1 MASTNEVRLK
11 LDPPYQQKDLRS
23 LEPDDRTAEQRAY
36 AAISAVQRE
45 ADQRVTKAEAGM
57 KAAWEQCDML
67 NKQLAKKDDIAL
79 RLYHKMQSD
88 LASLTAL
95 RDELDIQ
102 IADQARTL
110 RDFVEQM

>member
-1 MASTNEVRLK
+1 MALTNEMK
-11 LDPPYQQKDLRS
+11 NW
-23 LEPDDRTAEQRAY
+23 LETELCAAKAEVPAEQQAY

-45 ADQRVTKAEAGM
+45 ADQRVAQADAGM
-57 KAAWEQCDML
+57 KAAWAQCDML
-67 NKQLAKKDDIAL
+67 NKQLAKKDDVAL

-110 RDFVEQM
+110 RDFVEML